1 MSLGFTGGG
10 VAAPIDAS
18 YICQT
23 PSATLTGEQALSLL
37 ATGIVKNTNGTGVL
51 SIASIGTDYYGPSGT
66 DVPVL
71 DGGTGV
77 SSLTAY
83 AVICGGTTATNPVQS
98 VASVGTLG
106 DLLVSNGAGALPTF
120 QTIGYQTTANLSTNT
135 SLGTSDT
142 LYPSQNAVKAYAD
155 GLVVGLLDDRGN
167 YNASVNTFPAAG
179 GSGTA
184 GAILKGDLWYISVPG
199 TLGGVAVNVGD
210 SLRALVDTP
219 GQTAGNW
226 NVLESNIGYTPENV
240 VNKSDDTTMAASST
254 TLYPTQNAA
263 KVYSDTK
270 SPAAGSASLVTT
282 GTVTTGIWYSE
293 RRMRIQSVASSATVT
308 ADWDA
313 NDQVIITAQAAGL
326 TLANPSNTA
335 TEGQRLVY
343 RIKDNGTAR
352 SIGYGAD
359 FRAIGVTLPVTTVI
373 SKTLYL
379 GGIWN
384 GTDSKLDIVAVAQE
398 A

>member
-1 MSLGFTGGG
+1 
-10 VAAPIDAS
+10 
-18 YICQT
+18 
-23 PSATLTGEQALSLL
+23 
-37 ATGIVKNTNGTGVL
+37 
-51 SIASIGTDYYGPSGT
+51 
-66 DVPVL
+66 
-71 DGGTGV
+71 
-77 SSLTAY
+77 
-83 AVICGGTTATNPVQS
+83 
-98 VASVGTLG
+98 
-106 DLLVSNGAGALPTF
+106 
-120 QTIGYQTTANLSTNT
+120 
-135 SLGTSDT
+135 
-142 LYPSQNAVKAYAD
+142 
-155 GLVVGLLDDRGN
+155 
-167 YNASVNTFPAAG
+167 
-179 GSGTA
+179 
-184 GAILKGDLWYISVPG
+184 
-199 TLGGVAVNVGD
+199 
-210 SLRALVDTP
+210 
-219 GQTAGNW
+219 
-226 NVLESNIGYTPENV
+226 
-240 VNKSDDTTMAASST
+240 MAASST

-384 GTDSKLDIVAVAQE
+384 STDSKLDIVAVAQE